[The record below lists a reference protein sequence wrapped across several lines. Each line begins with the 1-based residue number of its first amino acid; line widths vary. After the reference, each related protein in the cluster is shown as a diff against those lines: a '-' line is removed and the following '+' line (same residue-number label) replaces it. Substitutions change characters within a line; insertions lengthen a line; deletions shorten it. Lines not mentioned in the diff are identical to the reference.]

1 MTATP
6 KLSIGM
12 MSTGSLSKEVIFNE
26 AMVEVDAL
34 LARVAASK
42 SVTAPPGS
50 PADGAVYIIPTG
62 ASGDWSGHINSIA
75 FYYNGWHYVAPPDKI
90 KFWIQDLSAWYTWN
104 AGTTSWTGV

>member
-75 FYYNGWHYVAPPDKI
+75 FYYNGWHYVSPPDKI